1 MGGPKNVRRRRLYR
15 CTRQVGLCPLSVQ
28 WRDWVFS
35 AEGPQMFA
43 VSACGV
49 LVSTP
54 LPTKSR
60 AEVGGAARTLGSG

>member
-1 MGGPKNVRRRRLYR
+1 
-15 CTRQVGLCPLSVQ
+15 
-28 WRDWVFS
+28 
-35 AEGPQMFA
+35 MFA

-60 AEVGGAARTLGSG
+60 AEVGGAARTLGSGKIEARWHFDHGPVQVKARGSRGANMDLRQPITWALLLQ